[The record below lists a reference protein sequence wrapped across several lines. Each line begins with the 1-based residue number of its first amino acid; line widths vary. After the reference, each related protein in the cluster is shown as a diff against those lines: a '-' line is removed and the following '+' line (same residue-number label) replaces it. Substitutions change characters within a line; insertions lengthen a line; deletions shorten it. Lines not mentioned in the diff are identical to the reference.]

1 MKIPP
6 IHEKPP
12 AVFSFEK
19 GRALICAHCCFAKA
33 GAGSPLPL
41 VGGRIEVNDMSLEIK
56 NDRTVLNDDAIREVT
71 LPDMLEARDRRVW
84 RQQELRDRYPGLT
97 MVCFTMNIAGPVK
110 NSPLIRRGFLYGCSQ
125 IRQQLMRIRKRAEYE
140 VLFDEFTGNE
150 GYFMIA
156 LPPLE
161 VKRMTVE
168 VEDGEPVGR
177 LFDMDVLD
185 PDGRKLDRTEL
196 NADRSPDSGSHSV
209 SAAGRIRPRTCLLC
223 GRPAKECARNR
234 THTVGQLQEKTM
246 QVLTGF
252 VRERDL
258 QTIARDACRA
268 LLYEVCTTPKPGLVD
283 RVNTGSHRDMD
294 IFTFMDS
301 AAALQ
306 PYFRRCGEIGMA
318 TRDASP
324 EETFRQIRQA
334 GVAAERDMLEV
345 THGVNTHK
353 GAVFS
358 VGIACAALGR
368 LDHSLWKDPASV
380 LAECGRI
387 AAGIASRD
395 FAKLAAST
403 NAAERAD
410 SAAAEVPAPADT
422 PLTAGEKLYLS
433 QTFDTNGKLREA
445 RRLHSMTLRSRS
457 EERNWML
464 KGPVIWSS
472 EAIAAAVFRIRES
485 TDPYTRC
492 AGNCMVASPE
502 WTPANSIC
510 SEMAQ
515 ARTRPPSATA
525 SHSSSWHRWRKALT
539 TTGCSAETSAARSR
553 QEVRSVAV

>member
-1 MKIPP
+1 MT
-6 IHEKPP
+6 
-12 AVFSFEK
+12 
-19 GRALICAHCCFAKA
+19 
-33 GAGSPLPL
+33 
-41 VGGRIEVNDMSLEIK
+41 LEIK

-71 LPDMLEARDRRVW
+71 LPDMLDARDRRVW
-84 RQQELRDRYPGLT
+84 RQQELRSRYPGLT

-125 IRQQLMRIRKRAEYE
+125 IRQQLMRIRRRAEYE
-140 VLFDEFTGNE
+140 ILFDEFTGNE

-161 VKRMTVE
+161 VKHMTVE
-168 VEDGEPVGR
+168 VEDGDPIGR

-196 NADRSPDSGSHSV
+196 NADGSPDSGSHSV

-223 GRPAKECARNR
+223 GRPAKECARSR
-234 THTVGQLQEKTM
+234 THTVGQLQEKTI

-252 VRERDL
+252 FRERDL
-258 QTIARDACRA
+258 KTIARDACRA

-283 RVNTGSHRDMD
+283 RVNTGSHQDMD

-306 PYFRRCGEIGMA
+306 PYFRRCGEIGMD

-334 GVAAERDMLEV
+334 GIAAERDMLEA

-368 LDHSLWKDPASV
+368 LDHALWKDPASV

-387 AAGIASRD
+387 AAGIASKD
-395 FAKLAAST
+395 FAKLAASI
-403 NAAERAD
+403 NAAETAD
-410 SAAAEVPAPADT
+410 SAASEVPAPAGT
-422 PLTAGEKLYLS
+422 PLTVGEKLYLRYGIRGVRGQAEDGFPAVLHAGLPVLEKELAAGADINRAGS
-433 QTFDTNGKLREA
+433 VAMLAILCADTDTNLIARGGRE
-445 RRLHSMTLRSRS
+445 LQLEVTEQVRSLL
-457 EERNWML
+457 E
-464 KGPVIWSS
+464 KTP
-472 EAIAAAVFRIRES
+472 
-485 TDPYTRC
+485 
-492 AGNCMVASPE
+492 SPE
-502 WTPANSIC
+502 EKVIADLDRQFIEKNLSPGGSADLLGLC
-510 SEMAQ
+510 FLLHFLKSE
-515 ARTRPPSATA
+515 T
-525 SHSSSWHRWRKALT
+525 
-539 TTGCSAETSAARSR
+539 
-553 QEVRSVAV
+553 